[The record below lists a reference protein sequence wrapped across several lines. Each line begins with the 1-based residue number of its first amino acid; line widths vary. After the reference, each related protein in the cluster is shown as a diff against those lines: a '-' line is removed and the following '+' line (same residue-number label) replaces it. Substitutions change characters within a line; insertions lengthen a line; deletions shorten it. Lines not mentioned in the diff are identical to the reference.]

1 MLTPAAGFD
10 RGCQGKRTM
19 DYWGVGAPPMPK
31 VAAIVNWF
39 GITDVAGML
48 EGGRDARGYAIEWI
62 GNASNPVALAK
73 SVSPIDLV
81 TPGMPPVLTIH
92 GDQDP
97 WVPYSDGVRLHEV
110 LKKAGVPN
118 ELLTIAGGKHGDFS
132 SAENDRIWTAIR
144 AFLRKH
150 GLPAS

>member
-48 EGGRDARGYAIEWI
+48 EGGRDAQGCAIEWI
-62 GNASNPVALAK
+62 GNTSNTVALAK
-73 SVSPIDLV
+73 SVSPIDMI
-81 TPGMPPVLTIH
+81 TPGIH
-92 GDQDP
+92 R
-97 WVPYSDGVRLHEV
+97 S
-110 LKKAGVPN
+110 
-118 ELLTIAGGKHGDFS
+118 
-132 SAENDRIWTAIR
+132 
-144 AFLRKH
+144 
-150 GLPAS
+150 